1 MSKFVLIAISSVL
14 FFATAISAFD
24 MDTFETHYCKY
35 DLPKKEHEEYMHCE
49 NMLDKQV

>member
-14 FFATAISAFD
+14 FFAAVSTFD
-24 MDTFETHYCKY
+24 MDTFEAHYCKY
-35 DLPKKEHEEYMHCE
+35 DLPKKEREEYMHCE